1 MQLYTLL
8 YVVIFFIVESKYIEK
23 IYKREADISYLN
35 GLFGK
40 PALSQ
45 NVETEKENKDE
56 IGQESGDRLIQLFGW
71 KSEIPVVMKDTEKE
85 MKAMRPIL
93 EENKPMDRLSG
104 FFESTSRSEKMDEVA
119 VSEIVGAVEKIY
131 EEGVAV
137 IEAVGAD
144 EKFYDEGVAVIEAV
158 GADEKHEDFVG
169 AKDTYDTTTFGE
181 VATLVGTGDLGGEIG
196 VNEWRSGEFTTEST
210 AIPVVITTE
219 ISTMG
224 EFAGL
229 EVAECTTTGDVLQL
243 SIKSEL

>member
-23 IYKREADISYLN
+23 IEYKREADLSHLN

-104 FFESTSRSEKMDEVA
+104 FFESTSRSEKIDEGEVA
-119 VSEIVGAVEKIY
+119 VS
-131 EEGVAV
+131 
-137 IEAVGAD
+137 
-144 EKFYDEGVAVIEAV
+144 
-158 GADEKHEDFVG
+158 
-169 AKDTYDTTTFGE
+169 
-181 VATLVGTGDLGGEIG
+181 
-196 VNEWRSGEFTTEST
+196 
-210 AIPVVITTE
+210 
-219 ISTMG
+219 
-224 EFAGL
+224 
-229 EVAECTTTGDVLQL
+229 Q
-243 SIKSEL
+243 